1 MPVYQLVQNTVNL
14 QTEWKYVYFKIIKLC
29 YPLFLGL
36 KMTIATNVA
45 ELAEVYSFLWLEPEP
60 NGLWLL
66 YFLTKNSCC

>member
-36 KMTIATNVA
+36 
-45 ELAEVYSFLWLEPEP
+45 
-60 NGLWLL
+60 
-66 YFLTKNSCC
+66 